1 MKHFLTILV
10 ALTLLFCAGN
20 AFSQVSGQKY
30 VLDANGNLVPY
41 TPQPK
46 KPKKQK
52 KEIQQNNSVKQQKT
66 KNNKVNT
73 QRQNN
78 TQNNPAVVPEQQTF
92 QVKESPA
99 FNQAKKILGDS
110 QGALQT
116 DSAIDARGK
125 STQGFDG
132 KSTAVQ
138 QKQGQNIPQQA
149 SPLDEEAKRQAQMQE
164 YERKNAEH
172 QASYMKKSRAA
183 IEQMQ
188 KDQAESRQKALQRIE
203 ELKKK
208 QIEEQNKSANIR
220 EQQEK
225 GTHHD
230 AIFRSE
236 KTTFEGSDEEVP
248 AEVRAIAEAGRL
260 RGRRIVVR
268 QGETPAQARMRARM
282 EQVQQRGTLSG
293 EESNNLRIQYRN
305 KQMKGEDVSVP
316 QTQSAAAAPQT
327 AQQKALSNLAGQVIG
342 QEKKK
347 QSSGSK
353 KKTSS
358 LERAHQIA
366 EDCYHLTDFDECDTC
381 CGKGKTPDI
390 TAIAIIGGH
399 CTCLTSD
406 YKTKYISYI
415 E

>member
-1 MKHFLTILV
+1 MKHFLTVLV
-10 ALTLLFCAGN
+10 VLTLLFCAGN

-30 VLDANGNLVPY
+30 VLDPNGNLVPY
-41 TPQPK
+41 TPEQK

-52 KEIQQNNSVKQQKT
+52 KEKQQNNSAKQQK
-66 KNNKVNT
+66 KNNNVKN
-73 QRQNN
+73 QNN
-78 TQNNPAVVPEQQTF
+78 NQNNAAVVPEQTF
-92 QVKESPA
+92 KVKESPTL
-99 FNQAKKILGDS
+99 NQAKKILGDS

-149 SPLDEEAKRQAQMQE
+149 APLDEEAKRQAQMQE

-188 KDQAESRQKALQRIE
+188 KDHAESRERALQRIE

-248 AEVRAIAEAGRL
+248 DEVKAIAEAGRL
-260 RGRRIVVR
+260 NGRRIVVR
-268 QGETPAQARMRARM
+268 KGETPAQARMRARL
-282 EQVQQRGTLSG
+282 EQVQGRTPMTG
-293 EESNNLRIQYRN
+293 EQANNARIQDRN
-305 KQMKGEDVSVP
+305 ARAQGKNNQTA
-316 QTQSAAAAPQT
+316 QTQGT
-327 AQQKALSNLAGQVIG
+327 ANPALTLQQKALSNLAGQVA
-342 QEKKK
+342 EKSAK
-347 QSSGSK
+347 QNKFGRGSVSS
-353 KKTSS
+353 T
-358 LERAHQIA
+358 LEQAHKIA
-366 EDCYHLTDFDECDTC
+366 ANCKHLTDFDECDTC
-381 CGKGKTPDI
+381 CGKGTIPDI
-390 TAIAIIGGH
+390 TSIAIIDGH
-399 CTCLTSD
+399 CACLTSD
-406 YKTKYISYI
+406 YQIKYTSYS

>member
-1 MKHFLTILV
+1 MKHFITMFIISSLM
-10 ALTLLFCAGN
+10 FCAGN

-30 VLDANGNLVPY
+30 VLDSNGNMVVY
-41 TPQPK
+41 TPKAK
-46 KPKKQK
+46 KKKKNKKQS
-52 KEIQQNNSVKQQKT
+52 KEQKQNNQIQNNRQ
-66 KNNKVNT
+66 NNKPNS

-78 TQNNPAVVPEQQTF
+78 VATDG
-92 QVKESPA
+92 QVYKTKESPA

-125 STQGFDG
+125 STQGFEG
-132 KSTAVQ
+132 NSAAVQ
-138 QKQGQNIPQQA
+138 QKQGHNMPQQA
-149 SPLDEEAKRQAQMQE
+149 APLDEEAKRQAQMQE

-172 QASYMKKSRAA
+172 QASYMKKSKAA

-188 KDQAESRQKALQRIE
+188 KDQAEKRERALQRIE

-208 QIEEQNKSANIR
+208 QIEEQNKSENIR

-230 AIFRSE
+230 AIFGSE

-248 AEVRAIAEAGRL
+248 AEVRAIAEAGSL

-293 EESNNLRIQYRN
+293 EDNQAN
-305 KQMKGEDVSVP
+305 
-316 QTQSAAAAPQT
+316 QTQSSAAAPQT
-327 AQQKALSNLAGQVIG
+327 AQQKALSNLAGQVA
-342 QEKKK
+342 EKSAK
-347 QSSGSK
+347 QNKFGRGSVSS
-353 KKTSS
+353 T
-358 LERAHQIA
+358 LEQAHKIA
-366 EDCYHLTDFDECDTC
+366 ANCKHLTDFDECDTC
-381 CGKGKTPDI
+381 CGKGTIPDI
-390 TAIAIIGGH
+390 TSIAIIDGH
-399 CTCLTSD
+399 CACLTSD
-406 YKTKYISYI
+406 YQIKYTSYS

>member
-1 MKHFLTILV
+1 MKHFLTVLV

-30 VLDANGNLVPY
+30 VLDPNGNLVPY

-46 KPKKQK
+46 KAKKQK
-52 KEIQQNNSVKQQKT
+52 KEKQQKNSAKQQKT
-66 KNNKVNT
+66 NNNAKN
-73 QRQNN
+73 QNN
-78 TQNNPAVVPEQQTF
+78 VAVAPEQQSF
-92 QVKESPA
+92 KVKESPT

-125 STQGFDG
+125 STQGFEG
-132 KSTAVQ
+132 NSAAVQ

-149 SPLDEEAKRQAQMQE
+149 APLDEEAKRQAQMQE

-172 QASYMKKSRAA
+172 QASYMKKSKAA

-188 KDQAESRQKALQRIE
+188 KDHAESRERALQHIE

-208 QIEEQNKSANIR
+208 QIEEQNKSANIM

-230 AIFRSE
+230 AIFGSE

-248 AEVRAIAEAGRL
+248 AEVKAIAEAGSL

-268 QGETPAQARMRARM
+268 QGETPAQARMRARL
-282 EQVQQRGTLSG
+282 EQVQGRTPMTG
-293 EESNNLRIQYRN
+293 EKDNKARIQARN
-305 KQMKGEDVSVP
+305 AKAQGKNN
-316 QTQSAAAAPQT
+316 QT
-327 AQQKALSNLAGQVIG
+327 AQTEGAANPALTLQQKALSNLAGQVA
-342 QEKKK
+342 EKSAK
-347 QSSGSK
+347 QNKFGRGSVSS
-353 KKTSS
+353 T
-358 LERAHQIA
+358 LDQAHKIA
-366 EDCYHLTDFDECDTC
+366 ANCKHLTDFDECDTC
-381 CGKGKTPDI
+381 CGKGTIPDI
-390 TAIAIIGGH
+390 TSIAIIDGH
-399 CTCLTSD
+399 CACLTSD
-406 YKTKYISYI
+406 YQIKYTSYS

>member
-1 MKHFLTILV
+1 MKHFLTVLV

-30 VLDANGNLVPY
+30 VLDSNGNMVVY
-41 TPQPK
+41 TPKAK
-46 KPKKQK
+46 KKKKNKKQS
-52 KEIQQNNSVKQQKT
+52 KEQKQNNQIQNNRQ
-66 KNNKVNT
+66 NNKPNS

-78 TQNNPAVVPEQQTF
+78 VATDG
-92 QVKESPA
+92 QVYKTKESPA

-125 STQGFDG
+125 STQGFEG
-132 KSTAVQ
+132 NSAAVQ
-138 QKQGQNIPQQA
+138 QKQGHNMPQQA
-149 SPLDEEAKRQAQMQE
+149 APLDEEAKRQAQMQE

-172 QASYMKKSRAA
+172 QASYMKKSKTA

-188 KDQAESRQKALQRIE
+188 KDQAEKRERALQRIE

-208 QIEEQNKSANIR
+208 QIEEQNKSENIR

-230 AIFRSE
+230 AIFGSE

-260 RGRRIVVR
+260 NGRRIVVR
-268 QGETPAQARMRARM
+268 KGETPAQARMRARL
-282 EQVQQRGTLSG
+282 EQVQGRTPMTG
-293 EESNNLRIQYRN
+293 EQANNARIQDRN
-305 KQMKGEDVSVP
+305 ARAQGKNNQTA
-316 QTQSAAAAPQT
+316 QTQGT
-327 AQQKALSNLAGQVIG
+327 ANPALTLQQKALSNLAGQVA
-342 QEKKK
+342 EKSAK
-347 QSSGSK
+347 QNKFGRGSVSS
-353 KKTSS
+353 T
-358 LERAHQIA
+358 LEQAHKIA
-366 EDCYHLTDFDECDTC
+366 ANCKHLTDFDECDTC
-381 CGKGKTPDI
+381 CGKGTIPDI
-390 TAIAIIGGH
+390 TSIAIIDGH
-399 CTCLTSD
+399 CACLTSD
-406 YKTKYISYI
+406 YQIKYTSYS